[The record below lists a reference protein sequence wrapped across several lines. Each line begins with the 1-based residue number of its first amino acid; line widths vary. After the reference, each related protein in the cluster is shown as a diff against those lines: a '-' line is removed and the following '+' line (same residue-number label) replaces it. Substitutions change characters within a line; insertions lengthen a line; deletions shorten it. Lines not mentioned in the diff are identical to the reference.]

1 MENLKFLR
9 LPYNIWNHPKIRNLA
24 PITRT
29 FLIDLLFISYSFDHK
44 PFYQSPKR
52 LYEKCSI
59 YHEAFYRL
67 KKEDLPTLKIK
78 VEFINKVYHFD
89 LTEFF
94 KEYGQV

>member
-1 MENLKFLR
+1 METIKFLR
-9 LPYNIWNHPKIRNLA
+9 LPYNIWNHPDIRNLA
-24 PITRT
+24 PITRS

-44 PFYQSPKR
+44 PFYQNPKK
-52 LYEKCSI
+52 LYERCSI

-67 KKEDLPTLKIK
+67 KPELLSLKID
-78 VEFINKVYHFD
+78 VEFINKVYYFD